1 MLVLICSF
9 FYLFHFHVFYLKG
22 LATIH
27 LAAVNCRMNILKYLI
42 EDLNVDANYP
52 SMNKWR
58 PIHLVIS
65 EKNGK
70 AAIECIKYLIEKGAE
85 INV

>member
-1 MLVLICSF
+1 
-9 FYLFHFHVFYLKG
+9 
-22 LATIH
+22 
-27 LAAVNCRMNILKYLI
+27 MNILKYLI
-42 EDLNVDANYP
+42 EDLSVDVNYP
-52 SMNKWR
+52 SLNKWR

-70 AAIECIKYLIEKGAE
+70 DAFECLKYLIEKGAE